1 MKKLCIACGSLNEI
15 EAACACGCDEIVLI
29 SEDSIWGR
37 KQLSASELPAA
48 LDKAKGAG
56 CPVSVLFDRLFSE
69 DEIADARAFLRE
81 MLADGA
87 EAVWVSDPGLMS
99 EDVIAH
105 TIYQPGMLVT
115 DGADAA
121 FWMKCGCLSAAV
133 SPLLTFEELY
143 EIVKKVPGL
152 SVMIHGCFP
161 MSVSGRK
168 LISAY
173 EQESGCPGLHERSDL
188 SLIEEKRNEKMPVKE
203 NAWGTVIFNDRIQES
218 FEETRLLRN
227 ENIGRFVIFAE
238 EGTEYLTDTAKLYRK
253 ILDGEDSDED
263 LAAYR
268 ERWQSLPLSKSYYTE
283 KTIK

>member
-1 MKKLCIACGSLNEI
+1 MKKLCAACGSLNEI
-15 EAACACGCDEIVLI
+15 RAACACECDEIVLI
-29 SEDSIWGR
+29 GEDSIWGR

-48 LDKAKGAG
+48 LDMAKEAG
-56 CPVSVLFDRLFSE
+56 RPVSVLFDRLFSE
-69 DEIADARAFLRE
+69 DEIADAQILLRE
-81 MLADGA
+81 MLRDGA
-87 EAVWVSDPGLMS
+87 EAVWVSDPGLMQ
-99 EDVIAH
+99 EDVIAKL
-105 TIYQPGMLVT
+105 IYQPGMLVT
-115 DGADAA
+115 DSADAA

-143 EIVKKVPGL
+143 EIVKKVPDL

-173 EQESGCPGLHERSDL
+173 EQESGCADLSGRSDL
-188 SLIEEKRNEKMPVKE
+188 SLIEEKRSERMPVKE

-218 FEETRLLRN
+218 FEEVRRLRN
-227 ENIGRFVIFAE
+227 EKISRFVIFAE
-238 EGTEYLTDTAKLYRK
+238 EGTEYLCDTIRLYRK
-253 ILDGEDSDED
+253 ILDEKDSDED

-268 ERWQSLPLSKSYYTE
+268 ERWQSLPLSKSYYME